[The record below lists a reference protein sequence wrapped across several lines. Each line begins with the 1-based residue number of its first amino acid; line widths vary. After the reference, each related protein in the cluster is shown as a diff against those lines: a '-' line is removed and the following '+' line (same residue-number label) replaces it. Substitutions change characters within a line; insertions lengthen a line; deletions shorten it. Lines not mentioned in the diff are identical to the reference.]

1 MVKKCFSYALVAVA
15 IFGFATVY
23 AIDIE
28 PSDDM
33 TTDPD
38 QHSIPASELWTA
50 DYDFAGHHERIN
62 IRFDLDAYA
71 GQQVDSAYLNIYRF
85 FRCPNH
91 YYTIAIFYHI
101 TQAWNESTWP
111 QNVHSPHGTSP
122 WLIYNFGPDLGW
134 YRIDIT
140 SLVQAWLDGDIDNY
154 GFVIQAQYDEKFSKF
169 YSKEAS
175 NDMQPYLELFVP
187 TSIDE
192 INSIPDG
199 FMIKAFPNPFNVST
213 SIQYNLPEISYVTI
227 DIFDLLGCNVVTL
240 VNGKQPAGYHQTI
253 WEAKDYPSGIY
264 LYRFKANNHIE
275 TNKVLLLK

>member
-1 MVKKCFSYALVAVA
+1 MATKNLFYVLVAVM
-15 IFGFATVY
+15 ICGFVTAY

-38 QHSIPASELWTA
+38 QHNIPTSELWTA
-50 DYDFAGHHERIN
+50 DFDFAGHHERIN
-62 IRFDLDAYA
+62 IRFDLDAYI
-71 GQQVDSAYLNIYRF
+71 GQQIDSAYLNIYRF

-91 YYTIAIFYHI
+91 YYTITSFYHI
-101 TQAWNESTWP
+101 TQAWDESTWP

-140 SLVQAWLDGDIDNY
+140 PLVQAWLDSEIENY
-154 GFVIQAQYDEKFSKF
+154 GFVIQAQYGEKFSKF

-175 NDMQPYLELFVP
+175 NDMQPYLELSVS

-192 INSIPDG
+192 INSIPDD
-199 FMIKAFPNPFNVST
+199 FMIKAFPSPFNVST
-213 SIQYNLPEISYVTI
+213 SIQYNLPKTSDVTI
-227 DIFDLLGCNVVTL
+227 DIFDLLGRNVVTL
-240 VNGKQPAGYHQTI
+240 VNEKQPAGYYHVV
-253 WEAKDYPSGIY
+253 WEAKNYPSGIY
-264 LYRFKANNHIE
+264 LYKFKADNHIE
-275 TNKVLLLK
+275 TNKVLLLR